1 MAEVT
6 CCNPTDHEI
15 LLALLETENESF
27 QRLEQVIAAINASG
41 GGSGGTSLPTIG
53 ALQDRSGTIT
63 VGGAS
68 QQLAPA
74 NATRKYLVIENV
86 SSETLWIN
94 FGVAAV
100 QNQPS
105 IKILPNGYFFM
116 EDFFSSNQAINI
128 IGATTG
134 SAFTAKEST

>member
-15 LLALLETENESF
+15 LIALLETENESF
-27 QRLEQVIAAINASG
+27 HRLEQVIQAIEAGG
-41 GGSGGTSLPTIG
+41 GGSGGTALPTIG

-63 VGGAS
+63 AGGVS

-74 NATRKYLVIENV
+74 NATRKYLVVENV

-100 QNQPS
+100 QAQPS

-116 EDFFSSNQAINI
+116 ENSFVSNEAVNI

-134 SAFTAKEST
+134 SAFTAKESA